1 MRIDIHGGSR
11 TGWLPKRVSSQ
22 ASPFAILRP
31 VLVAVLLLMTLVQS
45 ASASGLP
52 GQAGWASVDS
62 RMHPVDP
69 LSAADQPTSMTG
81 TGSYRVTATREGL
94 VGSSTSSGHVIV
106 DNDYFVSLPACTPT
120 NCPGGPYWGQMTNC
134 GSSCYVKVTN
144 PATGACRVD
153 PIFDT
158 GPWFRVDDWWNTT
171 ADRFLN
177 KRTQNPNKL
186 VQGYTGA
193 DAARNGL
200 DVGYGRSASG
210 IGGSDAYPGGVG
222 NRSAIDLADGTW
234 TAIGLPFAQGLANGI
249 DVQMLWQ
256 TGANPASAA
265 SSCGH
270 PLNQT
275 PGNDGSLVLS
285 SNNGIVGATTTVNG
299 SGFGNGETVSIYFDS
314 TGGTRLATVTAGS
327 SGSFAVSVTIPE
339 TIFGS
344 HSIVA
349 RGDTSGK
356 QENAPFTVRPSLTR
370 VPTSGQPGTSVTVT
384 MRGFGANESVS
395 LTWDSPSGRSLGSVT
410 TNAIG
415 TATRVITIPAAT
427 VGSHDYTGV
436 GSRTGARAYGAIYVE
451 AGGAVPT
458 ATPARTPT
466 PIATPTRTPV
476 ATATSTTTP
485 GSGSGTAVV
494 SGTGGGGVNCRSTA
508 STTGSV
514 IVVLAEG
521 AIVQLNGTAQGGW
534 QPVLCG
540 GRSGFVSAQYLTIT
554 ATPTRTPVATATA
567 TRTPI
572 RTPTVAATPTR
583 TPVVTPTP
591 TRTPVVTRTP
601 VATKVPTAMPVSGT
615 AVVSGTGGGG
625 VNCRSAASTSG
636 AVIVVLPEGATVQ
649 LNGTAQGGWQ
659 PVLCGG
665 RSGFVSAQY
674 LTISAAPT
682 AAPTATRTATAT
694 RVSTPTA
701 TRTPS
706 PTPTMVATNVLA
718 GSNPSFQ
725 GSQLTIASS
734 SSTGGT
740 NASTRAHD
748 GNTSTSWF
756 TTSAGP
762 SSAAL
767 TVDLGAV
774 RQLSG
779 VKWVYN
785 VSGGA
790 DRMILTVSSDG
801 TNWKQLVIMSN
812 RQPQTWE
819 GWATSDTARYVRLT
833 FANPNSKPVLGYVA
847 ELQVWG
853 SSGIVNAAARTAP
866 TELSSTPAQTPTAT
880 PVAIT
885 STLQATP
892 SSTAVATPT
901 VELPIATSTEMP
913 PIPTSTQQIPIATAT
928 VTATTIPTVTD
939 VATGIAPSVEPT
951 VIPTDVPIPTATDAP
966 LPMPTE
972 ELPTASAPSGIGY
985 IAGTGGDGAFC
996 RMGPDAG
1003 SESIAL
1009 LPEGTEVQTNGN
1021 PSGDWQPVTCN
1032 GVAGF
1037 VFAEFISATPVEVIP
1052 TPALADIPTA
1062 TPETPLTDPQNPDP
1076 SIAPTLEPALE
1087 PALVPTAVPTEV
1099 PTEVRELDSREQI
1112 VSVSSDA
1119 SVDSV
1124 APDQPRAG
1132 ESGTTLMAGGADG
1145 ATTVLTFT
1153 IEGVGTGTIVSAR
1166 LVLTGSG
1173 DAAGAGGP
1181 LLVAQGVG
1189 FDEYGV
1195 TQSQVNGAGFA
1206 NAGRVDTIQPGGES
1220 SIDVTGIV
1228 TSDGTISFAI
1238 QGTPEQVVGVASRE
1252 SGAPAYL
1259 VLTIEE
1265 VTDPAIAPWDV
1276 LRNCILHPCQ
1286 RRIEASLA
1294 WVLPRV

>member
-1 MRIDIHGGSR
+1 MCIDIHGGSR

-31 VLVAVLLLMTLVQS
+31 VLVAVLLLMTLVRS

-52 GQAGWASVDS
+52 GQVGWASVDS
-62 RMHPVDP
+62 GSHPVDP

-81 TGSYRVTATREGL
+81 TGRYRVTATREGL
-94 VGSSTSSGHVIV
+94 VGGSTSSGHVIV

-234 TAIGLPFAQGLANGI
+234 TAIGLPFAQGLASGI

-256 TGANPASAA
+256 TGANPASEA

-285 SNNGIVGATTTVNG
+285 SNNGVVGATTTVNG
-299 SGFGNGETVSIYFDS
+299 SGFGSGETVSIYLDS
-314 TGGTRLATVTAGS
+314 TGGTRLASATAGS
-327 SGSFAVSVTIPE
+327 GGSFAVSVTIPE

-344 HSIVA
+344 HSIIA
-349 RGDTSGK
+349 RGGTSGK

-370 VPTSGQPGTSVTVT
+370 VPTSGKPGSSVTVT
-384 MRGFGANESVS
+384 AHGFGANESVS
-395 LTWDSPSGRSLGSVT
+395 LTWDSPSGQSLGSMT

-476 ATATSTTTP
+476 TTATSTTTP

-554 ATPTRTPVATATA
+554 ATPAPTRTPVATA
-567 TRTPI
+567 
-572 RTPTVAATPTR
+572 
-583 TPVVTPTP
+583 TP

-601 VATKVPTAMPVSGT
+601 VATTVPTAVAGSGT

-625 VNCRSAASTSG
+625 VNCRTAASTSG

-665 RSGFVSAQY
+665 RAGFVSAQY
-674 LTISAAPT
+674 LTISAAPSAALT
-682 AAPTATRTATAT
+682 AAGTATAT
-694 RVSTPTA
+694 KVSTPTA
-701 TRTPS
+701 TRTPVRTPTAAPS
-706 PTPTMVATNVLA
+706 LTPTMVATTVLA

-740 NASTRAHD
+740 TASTRAHD

-779 VKWVYN
+779 VRWLYD

-853 SSGIVNAAARTAP
+853 SSGIVNAVARSAP
-866 TELSSTPAQTPTAT
+866 TELSPTPTQTPTPT

-885 STLQATP
+885 PTLQATP

-901 VELPIATSTEMP
+901 VELPTATSTEMP
-913 PIPTSTQQIPIATAT
+913 PIPTPTRQIPTATAT

-939 VATGIAPSVEPT
+939 VATEVAPSVEPT
-951 VIPTDVPIPTATDAP
+951 VIPTDVPIPTAT
-966 LPMPTE
+966 E
-972 ELPTASAPSGIGY
+972 GLPTVSAPSGIGY

-996 RMGPDAG
+996 RIGPDAG
-1003 SESIAL
+1003 TENIAL

-1037 VFAEFISATPVEVIP
+1037 VFAGFISATPVEVIP

-1076 SIAPTLEPALE
+1076 SIEPTLEPALE
-1087 PALVPTAVPTEV
+1087 PVLVPTVV
-1099 PTEVRELDSREQI
+1099 PTEVRELASREQV

-1124 APDQPRAG
+1124 APDQPQAG
-1132 ESGTTLMAGGADG
+1132 ESGTTLTAGGADG
-1145 ATTVLTFT
+1145 ATTVFTFNV
-1153 IEGVGTGTIVSAR
+1153 EGVGTGTIVSAR

-1195 TQSQVNGAGFA
+1195 TQSQLNGAGFA
-1206 NAGRVDTIQPGGES
+1206 NAGWVDTIQPGGEA

-1238 QGTPEQVVGVASRE
+1238 QGTPEQVVGIASRE

-1259 VLTIEE
+1259 MLTIEE
-1265 VTDPAIAPWDV
+1265 VTDPAIAP
-1276 LRNCILHPCQ
+1276 
-1286 RRIEASLA
+1286 
-1294 WVLPRV
+1294 